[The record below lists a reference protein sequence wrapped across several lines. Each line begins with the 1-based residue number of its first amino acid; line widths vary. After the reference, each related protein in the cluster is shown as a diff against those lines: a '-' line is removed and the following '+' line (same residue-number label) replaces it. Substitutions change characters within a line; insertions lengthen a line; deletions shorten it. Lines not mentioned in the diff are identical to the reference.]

1 MTDVVDSDMQEQG
14 KPDNFIEKNIIEDV
28 SSGLNKG
35 RVQVRFPPQP
45 NGYLHIGHAKAIC
58 LNFGLASRFAGRCNL
73 RFDDT
78 NPLREKQEYVDSI
91 QEDIRWLGFEW
102 DQLCFASDYFDQ
114 FHDWAVQLRCENT
127 EVA

>member
-58 LNFGLASRFAGRCNL
+58 LNFGLASRFAGQRRHL
-73 RFDDT
+73 R
-78 NPLREKQEYVDSI
+78 
-91 QEDIRWLGFEW
+91 
-102 DQLCFASDYFDQ
+102 
-114 FHDWAVQLRCENT
+114 
-127 EVA
+127 